1 MSLQDSISQII
12 QEQGVSALHSPALLG
27 MLEDLGAYKE
37 EEPSTRTIMR
47 ELIRSGQVRKLLES
61 QKKGRDLQFE
71 VKTII
76 TDTVQTGGFREDA
89 VSDTLRKV
97 ALASGK
103 ISKEKDWPELTPVPT
118 QTTVVVQPST
128 PTATTSQT
136 NPKQKQTGMAY
147 GRRAGS
153 FTLPSAPT
161 SVNPTGLDRLIKW
174 LKKDGKISIT
184 RILSLVSAVM
194 AVIALVGII
203 VCLITDSPKTVEWLW
218 TLGCSVFNIFLFA
231 SF

>member
-1 MSLQDSISQII
+1 MSLQDSISLII
-12 QEQGVSALHSPALLG
+12 QEQGVSVLQSPALLG

-71 VKTII
+71 IKTII

-89 VSDTLRKV
+89 VSDTLKIV

-103 ISKEKDWPELTPVPT
+103 ISKEKDWPELPPVPPP
-118 QTTVVVQPST
+118 TTVVVQQPM
-128 PTATTSQT
+128 PTATTVQT
-136 NPKQKQTGMAY
+136 SPRQKRTGIAH
-147 GRRAGS
+147 GRCAGS
-153 FTLPSAPT
+153 FTLPTTPT
-161 SVNPTGLDRLIKW
+161 SVNQTGLDRLIKW

-184 RILSLVSAVM
+184 RVLSLVSAVM
-194 AVIALVGII
+194 AVIALVAVI
-203 VCLITDSPKTVEWLW
+203 VCLATGSPKTGEWLL
-218 TLGCSVFNIFLFA
+218 TLGCSVANIFLFA